1 MPGDTEASDIA
12 IGLRAYRTIRGGAN
26 TIDLPE
32 EIDALV
38 WEILALAAEEPGG
51 QAFWWGQLL
60 QGLSEGSPAQV
71 ASVAAKAMVSGSV
84 SYSDTADETLTQLAQ
99 RHPEAAMAE
108 IGKWMLDEQQAWT
121 FFAAKFLI
129 FTKLPEEIVTAW
141 LRVHGVEAA
150 RTIACHLPG
159 PTLDGTGNLLLPPLT
174 EFVPRSGFT
183 R

>member
-12 IGLRAYRTIRGGAN
+12 IGLLAYRTIRGRAN

-32 EIDALV
+32 EIDALG

-60 QGLSEGSPAQV
+60 QGLSEGSPARV
-71 ASVAAKAMVSGSV
+71 ASVAAKAMVSGSF

-108 IGKWMLDEQQAWT
+108 IGKLMLDEQQAWT
-121 FFAAKFLI
+121 LFAAKFHI

-141 LRVHGVEAA
+141 LRVQVEAA
-150 RTIACHLPG
+150 RTIARHLPA

>member
-12 IGLRAYRTIRGGAN
+12 IGLLAYRTIRGGAN

-60 QGLSEGSPAQV
+60 QGLSEGSPARV
-71 ASVAAKAMVSGSV
+71 ASVAAKAMVSGSF
-84 SYSDTADETLTQLAQ
+84 SYSDTADETLTQFAQ

-108 IGKWMLDEQQAWT
+108 IGKFDA
-121 FFAAKFLI
+121 
-129 FTKLPEEIVTAW
+129 
-141 LRVHGVEAA
+141 G
-150 RTIACHLPG
+150 
-159 PTLDGTGNLLLPPLT
+159 
-174 EFVPRSGFT
+174 
-183 R
+183 